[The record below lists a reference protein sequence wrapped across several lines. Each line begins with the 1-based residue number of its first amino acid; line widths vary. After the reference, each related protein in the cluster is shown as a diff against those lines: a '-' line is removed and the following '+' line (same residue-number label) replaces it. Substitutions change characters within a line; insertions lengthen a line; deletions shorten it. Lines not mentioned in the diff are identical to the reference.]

1 MLLEVVGILSLR
13 NYSWSIGF
21 HIVVLGTHGVL
32 RLFYFV
38 MENACLRQ
46 LEFWACANINHLNT
60 SVSVFCDR
68 CKKWQNYCKK
78 IFLARQIKFQNFNGK
93 LGLEVF
99 FFLLIYLFAIICVC
113 ASQCTKNWRNGSV
126 RIECASVKLKISTT
140 HWRHNAFCVII
151 LLLLLLGKW
160 WKLCLWSV
168 LCTV

>member
-1 MLLEVVGILSLR
+1 MIFSFCLILGFKIIAGGSL
-13 NYSWSIGF
+13 NFELVQILIIWICQ
-21 HIVVLGTHGVL
+21 
-32 RLFYFV
+32 
-38 MENACLRQ
+38 CLSF
-46 LEFWACANINHLNT
+46 LAE
-60 SVSVFCDR
+60 R
-68 CKKWQNYCKK
+68 CEKWQNYCKK

-99 FFLLIYLFAIICVC
+99 FFFFLLIYFFAIICVC

-151 LLLLLLGKW
+151 LLLLLGKW